1 MQRVVILLRAVAL
14 VVTLASLAGCAGS
27 PRGPLAF
34 ASWRT
39 ANAAQV
45 MAFERHLGEQGVAE
59 VLPLHQLLR
68 SASSWREC
76 ASEPFALPPPEQWG
90 AAVSVLRLLQALQ
103 AAGVVGT
110 ELEVHS
116 AYRGPVLNACAQGAA
131 GSAHLRSFALDF
143 TLPAGPD
150 PTGRLCAFW
159 REQGRAW
166 RMGLS
171 RYPSGRI
178 HIDTAGFRTWA
189 PTIRGGLRC
198 VNHGRSRGR
207 VTQAA
212 EFPQPNACRWGL
224 NTTSHTWPSGSWK

>member
-1 MQRVVILLRAVAL
+1 MKRVAIVLRVAAL
-14 VVTLASLAGCAGS
+14 AVTLASLAGCAGS

-34 ASWRT
+34 ASWRA

-45 MAFERHLGEQGVAE
+45 MAFERHLGEQGVAQ

-103 AAGVVGT
+103 AAGFVGT

-116 AYRGPVLNACAQGAA
+116 AYRGPALNACAQGAA
-131 GSAHLRSFALDF
+131 GSAHLRSFALDL
-143 TLPAGPD
+143 TLPAGQD

-178 HIDTAGFRTWA
+178 HIDTAGFRTWGA
-189 PTIRGGLRC
+189 DHT
-198 VNHGRSRGR
+198 GRSSVCEPPTRPVSPADSAG
-207 VTQAA
+207 
-212 EFPQPNACRWGL
+212 G
-224 NTTSHTWPSGSWK
+224 

>member
-1 MQRVVILLRAVAL
+1 MERVVIVLKVAAL
-14 VVTLASLAGCAGS
+14 AVTLASLAGCAGS

-34 ASWRT
+34 ASWRA

-45 MAFERHLGEQGVAE
+45 TAFERHLGEQGVAQ

-76 ASEPFALPPPEQWG
+76 ASEPFALPPPEHWG

-116 AYRGPVLNACAQGAA
+116 AYRGPALNACAQGAA

-143 TLPAGPD
+143 TLPSGPD

-159 REQGRAW
+159 REHGRAW

-178 HIDTAGFRTWA
+178 HIDTAGFRTWGA
-189 PTIRGGLRC
+189 DHT
-198 VNHGRSRGR
+198 GRSAVCEPPARPATPANSAG
-207 VTQAA
+207 
-212 EFPQPNACRWGL
+212 G
-224 NTTSHTWPSGSWK
+224 